1 MGNTLREF
9 TVGKLPKDLSYEE
22 LEARYYKL
30 ARNFR
35 TLEEEYAYTYHML
48 TRAREHLEFLNGI
61 ISSKLAS

>member
-22 LEARYYKL
+22 LEARYYNL

-48 TRAREHLEFLNGI
+48 MNARRHIELLEG
-61 ISSKLAS
+61 LAS